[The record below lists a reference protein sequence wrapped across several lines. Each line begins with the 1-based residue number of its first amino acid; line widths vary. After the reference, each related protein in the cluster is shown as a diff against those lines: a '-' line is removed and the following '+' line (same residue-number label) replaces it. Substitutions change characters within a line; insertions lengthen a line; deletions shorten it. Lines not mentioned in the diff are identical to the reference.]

1 MKPAGRPIRKL
12 WIVYGSNNNRISGKS
27 ADAHQLPGTRSSSRE
42 LLFEIRGVLLD
53 EFLLVLW
60 YVLKGMYRVGGASR
74 HTQTH
79 RHRSQYSLQD
89 QRTSEWKPQS
99 QARPAGDGC
108 NRLGRPQRRGVFH
121 ESVIA

>member
-1 MKPAGRPIRKL
+1 M

-60 YVLKGMYRVGGASR
+60 YVLKGMDRVGGASR
-74 HTQTH
+74 HTDTADTAVNTAFRINVH
-79 RHRSQYSLQD
+79 LSGSL
-89 QRTSEWKPQS
+89 K
-99 QARPAGDGC
+99 ARLVLLGMDAIGWAGL
-108 NRLGRPQRRGVFH
+108 NAE
-121 ESVIA
+121 ESFMNQ